1 MGSWRLLMLSRNII
15 MIMVRMV
22 NVMIKA
28 IAELKKYNA
37 RLTTVINELETLEDG
52 VGADYTDVITDI
64 RWNVLMLENRRE
76 SLQRRGRTQ

>member
-1 MGSWRLLMLSRNII
+1 
-15 MIMVRMV
+15 
-22 NVMIKA
+22 MIKA

-37 RLTTVINELETLEDG
+37 RLTTVLNELETLEDG
-52 VGADYTDVITDI
+52 VDADYTDVITDI